1 MFWLFQ
7 QPGKSNKRAPYR
19 FSMAWSQWDLGLARP
34 VLRPVTRPLGRSVED
49 FTDQGWRTCCKS
61 QAARY
66 DRRRRTPE
74 TKRHDGKRGAESLK
88 AVWDRLVSTR
98 RNVALFV
105 LKQQRRGSGQHTAAG
120 SELLIHH
127 S

>member
-7 QPGKSNKRAPYR
+7 QPGKSNKRAPHS
-19 FSMAWSQWDLGLARP
+19 FSMAWSQLELGLARP
-34 VLRPVTRPLGRSVED
+34 LCELLRGRVSRSVQD
-49 FTDQGWRTCCKS
+49 FTDQGVRTCCKS

-66 DRRRRTPE
+66 DRKCRTPE
-74 TKRHDGKRGAESLK
+74 TQRHDGKQGAESLK